1 MRFKLNDSFSGKSW
15 TIENVYWTPQDLVA
29 WIIKLDIDLSDDA
42 KLLLSNGMSLNET
55 LLNDDSN
62 VVIYVLDE
70 HLLKFSLQDD
80 VPSLPGLEEASFVDS
95 LPNFEDEK
103 EKFVS
108 FAWKEKLYERRQ
120 EIADFIHESNKL
132 YEELTLHHDQMTTSL
147 SAPNVA
153 MNYLQRRQA
162 GMKELMVVFYERL
175 EKVSINELLHDFLAM
190 PVGSLPINTHKL
202 LSPNWAKLDAWLSS
216 ISSRYSEAQKRVQQC
231 ITATNTIDISSP
243 KEHPSMEETYS
254 LFQAIS
260 SFSETINSDLMDMLE
275 HCSELTKTPSSLDSR
290 LQAHIHHVQ
299 KLTALINDLHDHAC
313 SFFES
318 RKSSLI
324 TLKSFW
330 LTFFK
335 VSVKY
340 DALYEYLRHVA
351 EELDRSKLIISQ
363 SQNIYSLFA
372 DILMEALRRTEWQA
386 SYNANHGSTLP
397 IDQEKES
404 NTRKAWLSQFS
415 NFLFNY
421 DQLRYL
427 PTITRSELSS
437 FLISLRAEP
446 KYQNFLHI
454 LSNRLSE
461 SLGFPNPFQCDAL
474 PSNNQEIATLQERLA
489 IYQNRCNN
497 LETILLQQR
506 NSPVIANVNG
516 VAQSNAPRA
525 EVMDDGSQ
533 PFYRTSPTIVPI
545 NVLRKISQRK
555 TSVSEGLASKYQ
567 AEIEQVRHELNESL
581 KRNNGLSEEIHSKEE
596 RVRFLETENEELLA
610 KYNEKPS
617 RTDDSSK
624 NDTSQNEN
632 GVVKLSHAFDEKQN
646 LISLCSVFEGKVSK
660 LQEVCDVFKDEI
672 NTLKQQEEFSEMA
685 KNSQLVKQLLE
696 ERDLATQKQKKVEE
710 VAESRTEQCKLLT
723 QKLFTLVFRCHELR
737 TVLQECIEQPGQE
750 MDRDGFCNG
759 SERQMQFGSKDLQYL
774 YWMNSGD
781 VDQSFQEFITRMA
794 SLDIDSFHDYV
805 VNVLSEAHNNELR
818 WKREFQSN
826 RDKALKAI
834 LESQT
839 KVSLRNFK
847 QGSLALFLPTRR
859 HMQGQ
864 RIWAAFNVN
873 APNYYLKIQ
882 NNSKINAREWVV
894 GRITTIEDHVAD
906 GTIDK
911 WLKLPMGTVWHYVDV
926 IDERL

>member
-1 MRFKLNDSFSGKSW
+1 MRFRLNDSFSGKSW
-15 TIENVYWTPQDLVA
+15 TIENVHWTPQDLVA

-42 KLLLSNGMSLNET
+42 KLLLPNGMSLNET
-55 LLNDDSN
+55 LLNDESN

-70 HLLKFSLQDD
+70 HLLKFSLQEDA
-80 VPSLPGLEEASFVDS
+80 PSLPNLEKTDFVDS
-95 LPNFEDEK
+95 LPKYEDEK
-103 EKFVS
+103 EKFFS
-108 FAWKEKLYERRQ
+108 FAWKEKFYERRQ
-120 EIADFIHESNKL
+120 QIVDFTHISNNL
-132 YEELTLHHDQMTTSL
+132 YEELTVHHSQMSTSL
-147 SAPNVA
+147 SAPSVA

-162 GMKELMVVFYERL
+162 GMKELLVVFYERL
-175 EKVSINELLHDFLAM
+175 EKVSINDLLRDFLAM
-190 PVGSLPINTHKL
+190 PVGSLPVNTHKL
-202 LSPNWAKLDAWLSS
+202 LSANWSKLDPWLSS
-216 ISSRYSEAQKRVQQC
+216 ISSRYFEAQKRVQQC
-231 ITATNTIDISSP
+231 IQATNSIGVFP
-243 KEHPSMEETYS
+243 FNEHPSMEEADS
-254 LFQAIS
+254 LFQEIS
-260 SFSETINSDLMDMLE
+260 SLSERINSDLKDLIE
-275 HCSELTKTPSSLDSR
+275 HCSELVKTPISLDSR

-299 KLTALINDLHDHAC
+299 KLSALINDLHDFAC
-313 SFFES
+313 SLFES

-335 VSVKY
+335 VSSKY
-340 DALYEYLRHVA
+340 DTLYEYLRHVA
-351 EELDRSKLIISQ
+351 EELDKSKLIISQ
-363 SQNIYSLFA
+363 CHNIYSLFA

-415 NFLFNY
+415 NLLFNY

-461 SLGFPNPFQCDAL
+461 SLGFPNPLQGDAV
-474 PSNNQEIATLQERLA
+474 PSNNQEITTLQERLA

-506 NSPVIANVNG
+506 NSPINAANVT
-516 VAQSNAPRA
+516 AQSNATRT
-525 EVMDDGSQ
+525 ELMDDGSQ
-533 PFYRTSPTIVPI
+533 PFYRTSPTIIPI
-545 NVLRKISQRK
+545 SILRKFSQRK
-555 TSVSEGLASKYQ
+555 NSFSEGLATKYQ
-567 AEIEQVRHELNESL
+567 TEIEQLRHELNEAL
-581 KRNNGLSEEIHSKEE
+581 KRNDDLSTEIHSKDE
-596 RVRFLETENEELLA
+596 RIRLLETENDDILT
-610 KYNEKPS
+610 KYNDKPS
-617 RTDDSSK
+617 RTD
-624 NDTSQNEN
+624 
-632 GVVKLSHAFDEKQN
+632 LSHDVDEKQN
-646 LISLCSVFEGKVSK
+646 LMSVCSHFENKVSK
-660 LQEVCDVFKDEI
+660 LQEICNVFKNEI
-672 NTLKQQEEFSEMA
+672 SILKHQEEYSEMA
-685 KNSQLVKQLLE
+685 KDSQVVKQLLE
-696 ERDLATQKQKKVEE
+696 ERDLATEKQKKLEE
-710 VAESRTEQCKLLT
+710 VADSRMEQCKLLT

-750 MDRDGFCNG
+750 MDRDGFYNG
-759 SERQMQFGSKDLQYL
+759 SERQLQFCSKDLQYL
-774 YWMNSGD
+774 YWMNSDD
-781 VDQSFQEFITRMA
+781 VDQAFQDFMSRMG

-818 WKREFQSN
+818 WKREFQSS

-847 QGSLALFLPTRR
+847 QGTLALFLPTRR
-859 HMQGQ
+859 RMQGH

-873 APNYYLKIQ
+873 APHYYLNIQ
-882 NNSKINAREWVV
+882 NNSKIESREWLV
-894 GRITTIEDHVAD
+894 GRITSIEDHVAD

-911 WLKLPMGTVWHYVDV
+911 WLKLPMGTVWHYVDAV
-926 IDERL
+926 DERL